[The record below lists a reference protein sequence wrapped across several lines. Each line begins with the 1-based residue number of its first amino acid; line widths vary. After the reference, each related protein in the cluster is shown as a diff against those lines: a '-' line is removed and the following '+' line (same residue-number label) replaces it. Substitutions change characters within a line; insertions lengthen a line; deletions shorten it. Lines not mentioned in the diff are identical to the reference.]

1 MDNYLQRMLLPR
13 LANQL
18 HSVDYDTAQWISSNV
33 LPIKTLQKEFH
44 SKSIDCLK
52 ESLHVAEILADTKT
66 NYLQVFNN
74 LNDDNNVGENEGP
87 NELDF
92 LLQRIRHSA
101 VALFDIEKD
110 FVI

>member
-1 MDNYLQRMLLPR
+1 M
-13 LANQL
+13 